1 MCVLQGRLEH
11 RIIIKERAARTTAG
25 FAASSGQ
32 ARTREPTIH
41 NTRAE
46 TPMQQSQRTSTHGVV
61 IFACAL
67 FIPIACVFIL
77 TYWRAIFMPIVL
89 AVMVWYLINAMA
101 HAYTRVPFP
110 IFRHSKKLGLLLS
123 ICTVF
128 LVGLGLFQLTM
139 QSIGAAEA
147 LYPTYEQKLDALLV
161 GISTQ
166 LHLEKTLNISQ
177 LLDRL
182 DLSSVASF
190 IASRTAGI
198 VFTLL
203 MVFFYVIFLLMQ
215 QRYFHDKVALIVGS
229 EERAASVDIVF
240 RKINKEIRTYIGVM
254 AFLAVITGLFTFVV
268 LWWLGMDFAVLL
280 SVVVALFS
288 FIPTLGTAF
297 GIVVPSLM
305 ALLQFDSYSP
315 FFVVVISLGTM
326 QIVFNNYLQPKLMG
340 RSMNLSPFLI
350 LVSLAVWGWIWGI
363 TGAVLCIPITVSLMI
378 VFAQF
383 ETTRPIAVLLSMDG
397 KLDAGQSE
405 P

>member
-1 MCVLQGRLEH
+1 MTRSS
-11 RIIIKERAARTTAG
+11 RARYKDA
-25 FAASSGQ
+25 
-32 ARTREPTIH
+32 EPAIH
-41 NTRAE
+41 NPETD
-46 TPMQQSQRTSTHGVV
+46 TPMQQPARTSTHGIVV
-61 IFACAL
+61 FACAL

-101 HAYTRVPFP
+101 HAYTRIPFP
-110 IFRHSKKLGLLLS
+110 IFRNSKKLGMLLS

-139 QSIGAAEA
+139 QSIGAAET
-147 LYPTYEQKLDALLV
+147 LYPSYEQKLDAMLV
-161 GISTQ
+161 NLSTQ
-166 LHLEKTLNISQ
+166 LHLEKTLKVSL

-190 IASRTAGI
+190 VASRTAGI

-203 MVFFYVIFLLMQ
+203 MVFFYVLFLLLQ
-215 QRYFHDKVALIVGS
+215 QRYFHDKIALIVGS
-229 EERAASVDIVF
+229 SERAATVDNVF

-315 FFVVVISLGTM
+315 FLVVLILLGTM

-383 ETTRPIAVLLSMDG
+383 ETTRPIAVMLSLDG
-397 KLDAGQSE
+397 RLDAGPSE